1 MKESDIMQMIISD
14 QSWEQIIGEII
25 TAEALDPWDLDICKL
40 SDSFAAHIGRL
51 DTMDFKV
58 PAKYVIISAVML
70 RMKSDDLQLLDFGRE
85 PEMEI
90 DWPEIVGSG
99 IERVNVSPLILPPRR
114 FAHRK
119 IVVEEL
125 ISALRRVLATQERRD
140 VRSQIRP
147 QLELSDFDIEDRINN
162 LYGRINTLMGQ
173 MNGGELRFSDVV
185 PKWERGHI
193 IETFLPLMHLDNS
206 GKVLCRQDEFFKDI
220 FIGKVESNPN
230 KTESVIANEIQ
241 RQAKTKEKRARKA

>member
-1 MKESDIMQMIISD
+1 MMESDIMQMIISD
-14 QSWEQIIGEII
+14 QSWEQIIQEII
-25 TAEALDPWDLDICKL
+25 TSEGLDPWDLDICRL
-40 SDSFAAHIGRL
+40 SDSFAKHISKIE
-51 DTMDFKV
+51 TMDFNM

-85 PEMEI
+85 PEDAFE
-90 DWPEIVGSG
+90 PEIAGSG

-241 RQAKTKEKRARKA
+241 RQAKAKEKRARKA